1 MQNSPELP
9 RFQQVQYA
17 FAAHI
22 RNPDAEPA
30 PADVETRRMQIYAE
44 LFYNNIEDF
53 IASTFPI
60 LRSLY
65 ADSHWHALIRDYFA
79 RHHAD
84 TPLFHEIPREFL
96 KYLEQEWEPSHED
109 FPFQLELAH
118 YEWVELALG
127 FSEQDDDSRAID
139 VDGGLLEGVPV
150 LSSLAWPLQY
160 AYPVHQISPESIPT
174 SPPPQATHLL
184 AYRNA
189 EDNVQ
194 FIDMNPVTA
203 QLVHMLKHNNGQSGR
218 QLLASI
224 AEQLQHPQPDVVL
237 EGGAQILRD
246 LRARGVVLGTS
257 KV

>member
-1 MQNSPELP
+1 MQNNPELP

-22 RNPDAEPA
+22 RNPDREPS
-30 PADVETRRMQIYAE
+30 PGDVATRRMQIYAE

-65 ADSHWHALIRDYFA
+65 DDSRWHALIRDYFA
-79 RHHAD
+79 RHRSA

-96 KYLEQEWEPSHED
+96 KYLEQEWQPSHD
-109 FPFQLELAH
+109 DLPFLLELAH

-127 FSEQDDDSRAID
+127 FSEHSDDLRAID
-139 VDGGLLEGVPV
+139 IDGDLLEGVPV
-150 LSSLAWPLQY
+150 LSALAWPLQY
-160 AYPVHQISPESIPT
+160 AFPVHQISPESIPT

-184 AYRNA
+184 AYRDA

-194 FIDMNPVTA
+194 LIDMNPVTA
-203 QLVHMLKHNNGQSGR
+203 QLVHMLKHNNGQNGR
-218 QLLASI
+218 QLLTDI

-246 LRARGVVLGTS
+246 LKARGVVLGTC
-257 KV
+257 KP